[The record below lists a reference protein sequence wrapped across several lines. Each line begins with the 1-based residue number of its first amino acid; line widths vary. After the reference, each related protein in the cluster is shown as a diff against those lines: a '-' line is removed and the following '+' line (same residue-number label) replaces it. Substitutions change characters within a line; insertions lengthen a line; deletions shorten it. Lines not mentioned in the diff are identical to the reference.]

1 MFRLT
6 NKDRIKFLKERNVEL
21 TNIIKEL
28 SDNNKNLININSS
41 LLKQLKL
48 KNNKINDV
56 KKYAK
61 AIIDIWKDVD
71 ESDTASLLVL
81 DFEHVLN
88 ILDGE
93 ENESSR

>member
-48 KNNKINDV
+48 KNDKINKIE
-56 KKYAK
+56 KYSK
-61 AIIDIWKDVD
+61 AIIDI
-71 ESDTASLLVL
+71 
-81 DFEHVLN
+81 
-88 ILDGE
+88 LDGVE
-93 ENESSR
+93 K

>member
-48 KNNKINDV
+48 KNDKINKIE
-56 KKYAK
+56 KYSK
-61 AIIDIWKDVD
+61 AIIDIWKDS
-71 ESDTASLLVL
+71 ESDTAYLMLLDFGNVL
-81 DFEHVLN
+81 D
-88 ILDGE
+88 ILDGVE
-93 ENESSR
+93 K